1 MAVMLDPVELRHT
14 LHKFP
19 ELMFQEFKTTEIL
32 IKNIKGMNNIKILR
46 PLETGFIAEYKV
58 NDGNFYLFRA
68 DIDALPIKEE
78 TGVSFASMNSLMHAC
93 GHDVHTSILYG
104 LLQHAVKNKINKNI
118 LFLFQPGEEGG
129 GGAEQVIN
137 SGVLN
142 NYNINKAFALHVT
155 DEYEEGVIASTTGI
169 LFASAFEIDIEFF
182 GISAHVAFPEKG
194 KNAFEALILFLSK
207 VNELTNG
214 ENEKIIFGYG
224 KIISGDVR
232 NIIPAYAKIEAT
244 LRTLSRKKSE
254 AFFNKIISLL
264 GTIERESGIKY
275 KITTGSLYTEVEV
288 DKNLYEM
295 CRKAL
300 TGKYEFINCG
310 YKMTGEDFGFIS
322 KLYPSFMFWLGTRTG
337 EQFGLHNSKFLPGDS
352 IISKGIDIFKV
363 ILNEE

>member
-14 LHKFP
+14 LHKSP
-19 ELMFQEFKTTEIL
+19 ELMFEEFKTTEIL
-32 IKNIKGMNNIKILR
+32 IKNIEEINNIKILR
-46 PLETGFIAEYKV
+46 PLASGLIAEYKV

-78 TGVSFASMNSLMHAC
+78 TGVSFASTNNLMHAC

-104 LLQHAVKNKINKNI
+104 LLQYVIQHKINRNI

-129 GGAEQVIN
+129 GGAEQIIN

-142 NYNINKAFALHVT
+142 NFNIEKAFALHVT
-155 DEYEEGVIASTTGI
+155 DEYKEGVIASTPGI

-182 GISAHVAFPEKG
+182 GSSAHVAFPAKG
-194 KNAFEALILFLSK
+194 RNAFEALVLFLTRVNK
-207 VNELTNG
+207 LVNE
-214 ENEKIIFGYG
+214 ESEKIIFGYG
-224 KIISGDVR
+224 KIKSGDVR

-254 AFFNKIISLL
+254 AFLNKIISLL
-264 GTIERESGIKY
+264 GTIENEYGIKY
-275 KITTGSLYTEVEV
+275 KITTGSLYTEVDI
-288 DKNLYEM
+288 DKTLYEH

-300 TGKYEFINCG
+300 TGKYEFIDCG

-322 KLYPSFMFWLGTRTG
+322 KLFPSFMFWLGTRTDV
-337 EQFGLHNSKFLPGDS
+337 QYGLHNPKFLPDDS

-363 ILNEE
+363 ILNEV

>member
-1 MAVMLDPVELRHT
+1 MAVMLNPVELRHA

-19 ELMFQEFKTTEIL
+19 ELMFEEFKTTEIL
-32 IKNIKGMNNIKILR
+32 IKNIEGMSDIKILR

-78 TGVSFASMNSLMHAC
+78 TGVSFASMNHLMHAC

-104 LLQHAVKNKINKNI
+104 LLQHVVTNKINKNI

-142 NYNINKAFALHVT
+142 NYNIDKAFALHVT
-155 DEYEEGVIASTTGI
+155 DEYEEGVIASTPGI
-169 LFASAFEIDIEFF
+169 LFASAFELDIEFF
-182 GISAHVAFPEKG
+182 GTSAHVAFPEKG
-194 KNAFEALILFLSK
+194 KNAFEALMLFLTK
-207 VNELTNG
+207 VNELANG
-214 ENEKIIFGYG
+214 ESEKIIFGYG
-224 KIISGDVR
+224 KITSGDVR

-254 AFFNKIISLL
+254 AFFSKIISLL
-264 GTIERESGIKY
+264 GTIERELGIKY
-275 KITTGSLYTEVEV
+275 KIKTGSLYTEVDI
-288 DKNLYEM
+288 DKNLYEQY
-295 CRKAL
+295 RKAL

-337 EQFGLHNSKFLPGDS
+337 EQFGLHNPKFLPDDS

-363 ILNEE
+363 ILSEV